1 MTKKYRRLDEHE
13 LLLLNGPATQDTDSD
28 KLTMLDA
35 IPALVDVPGEA
46 EDMVF
51 IQEALLLLTP
61 QEQRVVQATIL
72 DGFTEREAAKELGIS
87 QPVVHRTKERA
98 LKKLRKR
105 FALDKSAGK

>member
-1 MTKKYRRLDEHE
+1 M
-13 LLLLNGPATQDTDSD
+13 LLNGPVTQNTDSD

-46 EDMVF
+46 ADMVF
-51 IQEALLLLTP
+51 SQEALLLLTP

-72 DGFTEREAAKELGIS
+72 DGFTERDAAKELGVS
-87 QPVVHRTKERA
+87 QPVVHRMKERA

-105 FALDKSAGK
+105 FVLDKSIGK